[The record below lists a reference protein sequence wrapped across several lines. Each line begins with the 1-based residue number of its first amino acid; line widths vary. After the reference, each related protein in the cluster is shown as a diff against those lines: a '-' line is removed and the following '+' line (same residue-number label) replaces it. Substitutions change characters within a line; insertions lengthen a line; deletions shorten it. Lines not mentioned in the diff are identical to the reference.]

1 MCLRK
6 AECQGAAT
14 FQDFDHKTM
23 VTHIR
28 KTQQENEA
36 ADMWAIKAATTILE
50 PVLEKWTQYTPYYSF
65 NMLWIVIVTEAQ
77 QPYMEHGK

>member
-28 KTQQENEA
+28 KTQQENKA

-50 PVLEKWTQYTPYYSF
+50 PVLEK
-65 NMLWIVIVTEAQ
+65 
-77 QPYMEHGK
+77 